1 MLSALSTGTRF
12 RFAIALAAFAALCF
26 ALPPAVLAM
35 GHGANTMACLAHAD
49 DVHHGMAETMRKA
62 APEAAAQVQ
71 HAVHVSDGVR
81 GGSAPSSGAHPMTC
95 CGLFCLNAIL
105 ASGDQIVAWPTH
117 DVPHGTL
124 AAPRFLSRVPELPE
138 RPPNTLLSV

>member
-35 GHGANTMACLAHAD
+35 GHGANTMACLSHAD
-49 DVHHGMAETMRKA
+49 EVNHGMAYATHKA

-71 HAVHVSDGVR
+71 HAVHVAVSAR
-81 GGSAPSSGAHPMTC
+81 GGAAPSSAHPMTC

-105 ASGDQIVAWPTH
+105 ASGSQIAAWPTLG
-117 DVPHGTL
+117 VPYRAL
-124 AAPRFLSRVPELPE
+124 PAPRFLSRVPELPE